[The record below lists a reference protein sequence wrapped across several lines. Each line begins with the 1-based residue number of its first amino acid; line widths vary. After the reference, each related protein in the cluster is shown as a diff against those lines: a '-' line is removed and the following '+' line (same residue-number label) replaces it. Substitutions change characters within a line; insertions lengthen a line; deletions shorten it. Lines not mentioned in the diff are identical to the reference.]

1 MKKRIVSLVISFC
14 FIIGGLAPCYA
25 ADGSSTSPYFVKP
38 ESGSFYRYYL
48 GSSGATY
55 ATANYTT
62 WGNLFQA
69 LTQSIAQSIGQLSN
83 NIVNKL
89 TTIDG
94 RVDGL
99 EGYVDSLESYV
110 DGLESKL
117 DTANVHLDYIEDYTG
132 DTYTLLGQI
141 KTIVNSISSY
151 MPTITGYIDGIEG
164 YIDTVESK
172 LSDVYNAIT
181 NSSTDLG
188 TFIPYFMP
196 DSSFD
201 FSANSWRRYGLRRTD
216 GSGVSSST
224 TYNDSFIMQLKDYL
238 DAGNQF
244 DYWTY
249 SRTLGY
255 VMGESYDNVTYN
267 NWFNTTTGELYQP
280 VRRSIWADVR
290 MLGRLISNLNYRLL
304 ADDSNKTYTLTD
316 YNNVTSNV
324 SSIGITDY
332 FKQFGSNITA
342 SLGRLAFVLANDQDI
357 ALRNN
362 TADQVSALTTNF
374 TGSGSPSKITAG
386 DIGTMASGA
395 AELKSGFSSSANA
408 SDAFR
413 GFSTSGQDDRW
424 NWFSQDILNSLD
436 TTGNNNRSLKSNND
450 FTNFTLDYYNEVIRY
465 AN

>member
-1 MKKRIVSLVISFC
+1 MPITGSAIGVGPIYKAVSDINGTV
-14 FIIGGLAPCYA
+14 A
-25 ADGSSTSPYFVKP
+25 ATASGSSTDPYYVKP
-38 ESGSFYRYYL
+38 VSATASRYYVNSV
-48 GSSGATY
+48 GNAVSSSVTVDSFAHLVTDITY
-55 ATANYTT
+55 SIS
-62 WGNLFQA
+62 
-69 LTQSIAQSIGQLSN
+69 QSIVYIGN
-83 NIVNKL
+83 RL
-89 TTIDG
+89 TY
-94 RVDGL
+94 L
-99 EGYVDSLESYV
+99 MS
-110 DGLESKL
+110 
-117 DTANVHLDYIEDYTG
+117 A
-132 DTYTLLGQI
+132 
-141 KTIVNSISSY
+141 Y
-151 MPTITGYIDGIEG
+151 MDPIM
-164 YIDTVESK
+164 
-172 LSDVYNAIT
+172 SDVDDIRRYLNTDYYQLLNDILDAIT
-181 NSSTDLG
+181 LDSSDFG

-201 FSANSWRRYGLRRTD
+201 FSANSWKRYGLRRTD
-216 GSGVSSST
+216 GSSVSSST

-316 YNNVTSNV
+316 YNNVSSNV

-332 FKQFGSNITA
+332 LKQFGTNITA

-362 TADQVSALTTNF
+362 TVDQVTAFTSNF
-374 TGSGSPSKITAG
+374 TSSGSPSRVSAG
-386 DIGTMASGA
+386 DIGTIASGVA
-395 AELKSGFSSSANA
+395 DLKSGFSSSANA

-413 GFSTSGQDDRW
+413 GFSTSGQDERW
-424 NWFSQDILNSLD
+424 NWFSQEILNSLD
-436 TTGNNNRSLKSNND
+436 TTGSNNRSLKSNNN
-450 FTNFTLDYYNEVIRY
+450 FTNFTSKYYNEVVKY
-465 AN
+465 AD